1 LLIKNRQRREA
12 MASMKLKTWAM
23 VAIAA
28 VCMTFILL
36 PRICWADGGECQIE
50 YQTGDTFVTAEILK
64 TYTAAAELITHI
76 LENRYSYP
84 VPPMQEILNTCI
96 DGCCHSSF
104 SDDSR
109 TITVSACTD
118 GWATEGFMSTGGSS
132 GGGGAIAVFKWKVL
146 CCEND
151 SDCDDLE
158 VCVDSICVEA
168 TSAECVDDSDCDD
181 LEVCVYDRCVAI
193 PVECEDDND
202 CDMVLNDY
210 DLCPMT
216 LEAEIVDP
224 DGCSLDQLCPCDG
237 PMDSIKAWRNHGKYV
252 SCVSKQSEGFFE
264 MSLISEFEQDA
275 IVDEAAESEC
285 GNKK

>member
-50 YQTGDTFVTAEILK
+50 YETGDTFVTAEIFK

-84 VPPMQEILNTCI
+84 APPMQEILNTCI

-104 SDDSR
+104 SGDLS
-109 TITVSACTD
+109 TTTVSACTD
-118 GWATEGFMSTGGSS
+118 GRATEGAMSTGGS
-132 GGGGAIAVFKWKVL
+132 GGGGWIVGFKWKVL
-146 CCEND
+146 CCEN
-151 SDCDDLE
+151 
-158 VCVDSICVEA
+158 
-168 TSAECVDDSDCDD
+168 DSDCDD

-202 CDMVLNDY
+202 CDMVLNDD

-216 LEAEIVDP
+216 PEGEIVDP

-237 PMDSIKAWRNHGKYV
+237 PIDSIEAWKNHGKYV
-252 SCVSKQSEGFFE
+252 SCVSKQSEVFFE